1 MNPPQGADAPV
12 KKAPW
17 FPVDG
22 AEARIVITGFML
34 LFCVLG
40 GYFAV
45 RPVRETIGTV
55 LGREATQNLWF
66 FTALFAILIVPFYG
80 WLVARVRRSVL
91 LPAIYGFMSLAFIA
105 TAQIFGGGTL
115 DPTVARVFYVA
126 ISVMN
131 LLLISA
137 FWSFMLEMLSSEQ
150 TKRLF
155 GFIAAGGTL
164 GALLGPGAT
173 ALFVKSIGNAGVLY
187 LGAAMYFVAI
197 VLSRVLL
204 AQWRHIAPE
213 AATGPTQLSERER
226 ALGGNPFAGFMLV
239 LRNPYLLGI
248 AAFIA
253 GISAINTFL
262 YFEQLDQVEK
272 QFEELA
278 ARTQV
283 FASLDVT
290 VQGLVI
296 LTQLSLTGFIATR
309 IGVIALLATIPFVMV
324 FGLTVYAA
332 FGTFSVMAGAM
343 VLRRWGEYALIRPG
357 REMLFSKVDKE
368 SKYKAK
374 NVCDVAVYRIA
385 DASFAQLKK
394 LLDAIGMGGTAQ
406 ALTAAAIAAL
416 WAINGWWLGKRFER
430 EKDINRAEAR
440 PTSVRSESA

>member
-1 MNPPQGADAPV
+1 MNPPDSAPAPANKPPD

-17 FPVDG
+17 FPADG
-22 AEARIVITGFML
+22 AEARIVIAGFFL

-55 LGREATQNLWF
+55 LGRAATQNLWF

-91 LPAIYGFMSLAFIA
+91 LPSIYGFMAVAFAA
-105 TAQIFGGGTL
+105 TGKIFGDGTM
-115 DPTVARVFYVA
+115 DPMMARVFYVA

-131 LLLISA
+131 LLLVSA
-137 FWSFMLEMLSSEQ
+137 FWSFMLEILSSDQ

-164 GALLGPGAT
+164 GALVGPGAT
-173 ALFVKSIGNAGVLY
+173 ALLVKNIGNAGVLY
-187 LGAAMYFVAI
+187 LGAGMYLVAI

-204 AQWRHIAPE
+204 AQWRHISPDK
-213 AATGPTQLSERER
+213 ATGPAHLSERER

-239 LRNPYLLGI
+239 MRNPYLRGI
-248 AAFIA
+248 ALFIA

-296 LTQLSLTGFIATR
+296 ITQLSLTGFIATR
-309 IGVIALLATIPFVMV
+309 IGVIALLATVPFIMV
-324 FGLTVYAA
+324 FGLTVYAV
-332 FGTFSVMAGAM
+332 FGTFSVMAAAM

-385 DASFAQLKK
+385 DASFAQVKK
-394 LLDAIGMGGTAQ
+394 LLDTIGMGGTAQ
-406 ALTAAAIAAL
+406 ALIAAAVAGL
-416 WAINGWWLGKRFER
+416 WAYNGWWLGRRFEK
-430 EKDINRAEAR
+430 EKEKTGSGA
-440 PTSVRSESA
+440 

>member
-1 MNPPQGADAPV
+1 MTPSQGATVPPN
-12 KKAPW
+12 KKPPW
-17 FPVDG
+17 LPVDG
-22 AEARIVITGFML
+22 AETRIVVTGFFL

-55 LGREATQNLWF
+55 LGREATQNLWV

-80 WLVARVRRSVL
+80 WLVARVRRAVL
-91 LPAIYGFMSLAFIA
+91 LPTIYGFMSLAFVI
-105 TAQIFGGGTL
+105 TAQVFQDGHP
-115 DPTVARVFYVA
+115 DPMVARVFYVA

-131 LLLISA
+131 LLLVSV
-137 FWSFMLEMLSSEQ
+137 FWSFILEILSSEQ
-150 TKRLF
+150 SKRLF

-187 LGAAMYFVAI
+187 LGAGMYLVAI
-197 VLSRVLL
+197 VLSQVLL
-204 AQWRHIAPE
+204 AQWRHISP
-213 AATGPTQLSERER
+213 AATTGAAHLSERER
-226 ALGGNPFAGFMLV
+226 ALGGNPFAGFLLV

-248 AAFIA
+248 ALFIA

-262 YFEQLDQVEK
+262 YFEQLELVEEK
-272 QFEELA
+272 FEELA

-290 VQGLVI
+290 VQTLVI
-296 LTQLSLTGFIATR
+296 ITQLSLTGYIATR
-309 IGVIALLATIPFVMV
+309 LGVIVLLVTVPIIMV

-332 FGTFSVMAGAM
+332 FGTFSVMAAAM
-343 VLRRWGEYALIRPG
+343 VLRRWGEYAMIRPG

-385 DASFAQLKK
+385 DAGFAQIKK
-394 LLDAIGMGGTAQ
+394 LLDAVGMGGTAQ
-406 ALTAAAIAAL
+406 ALTAAAVAAL
-416 WAINGWWLGKRFER
+416 WAFNGWWLGRRFEKEK
-430 EKDINRAEAR
+430 EKDAR
-440 PTSVRSESA
+440 PS

>member
-1 MNPPQGADAPV
+1 MNPPQGATAPV

-22 AEARIVITGFML
+22 AEARICITGFLL

-55 LGREATQNLWF
+55 LGRQATQNLWF
-66 FTALFAILIVPFYG
+66 FTALFAIIIVPFYG

-91 LPAIYGFMSLAFIA
+91 LPSIYGFMTVAFVA
-105 TAQIFGGGTL
+105 TAQIFGSGAL
-115 DPTVARVFYVA
+115 DPMVARVFYVA

-131 LLLISA
+131 LLLVSA

-150 TKRLF
+150 SKRLF

-164 GALLGPGAT
+164 GALVGPGAT
-173 ALFVKSIGNAGVLY
+173 ALFVKNIGNAGVLY
-187 LGAAMYFVAI
+187 VGAGMYLVAI

-204 AQWRHIAPE
+204 AQWRHISPDAVAGSPH
-213 AATGPTQLSERER
+213 LSERER

-239 LRNPYLLGI
+239 LRNPYLLAI
-248 AAFIA
+248 ALFIA

-262 YFEQLDQVEK
+262 YFEQLELVEEK
-272 QFEELA
+272 FEELA

-290 VQGLVI
+290 VQSLVI
-296 LTQLSLTGFIATR
+296 ITQLSLTGFIATR
-309 IGVIALLATIPFVMV
+309 IGVIALLATVPFIMV
-324 FGLTVYAA
+324 FGLTVYAV
-332 FGTFSVMAGAM
+332 FGTFSVMAAAM
-343 VLRRWGEYALIRPG
+343 VIRRWGEYALIRPG

-385 DASFAQLKK
+385 DATFAQVKK
-394 LLDAIGMGGTAQ
+394 LLDTIGMGGTAQ
-406 ALTAAAIAAL
+406 ALIAAAVAGL
-416 WAINGWWLGKRFER
+416 WAFNGWWLGRRFEK
-430 EKDINRAEAR
+430 EKEK
-440 PTSVRSESA
+440 TGSAA

>member
-1 MNPPQGADAPV
+1 MNSPQGAAPRPD
-12 KKAPW
+12 KPPW

-22 AEARIVITGFML
+22 AEARVVITGFAL

-55 LGREATQNLWF
+55 LGREATQNLWA

-80 WLVARVRRSVL
+80 WLVARVRRAIL
-91 LPAIYGFMSLAFIA
+91 LPAIYGFMTVAFLA
-105 TAQIFGGGTL
+105 TAQVFRNGAP
-115 DPTVARVFYVA
+115 DPMVARIFYVA

-131 LLLISA
+131 LLLVSV

-164 GALLGPGAT
+164 GALVGPGAT
-173 ALFVKSIGNAGVLY
+173 ALFVKNIGNSGVLY
-187 LGAAMYFVAI
+187 LGAGMYFVAI

-204 AQWRHIAPE
+204 AQWRHIAPD
-213 AATGPTQLSERER
+213 AAPGAAHLSERER

-239 LRNPYLLGI
+239 LRNPYLLAI
-248 AAFIA
+248 ALFIA

-262 YFEQLDQVEK
+262 YFEQLELVEK
-272 QFEELA
+272 QFEQLA

-290 VQGLVI
+290 VQTLVI
-296 LTQLSLTGFIATR
+296 ITQLSLTGFIATR
-309 IGVIALLATIPFVMV
+309 VGVIALLVTVPFIMV

-332 FGTFSVMAGAM
+332 FGTFSVLAAAM
-343 VLRRWGEYALIRPG
+343 VVRRWGEYALIRPG
-357 REMLFSKVDKE
+357 REMLFSKVDRE

-385 DASFAQLKK
+385 DAGFAQLKK
-394 LLDAIGMGGTAQ
+394 LLDAVGMGGIAQ
-406 ALTAAAIAAL
+406 ALTAAVVAAL
-416 WAINGWWLGKRFER
+416 WAINGWWLGRRFEK
-430 EKDINRAEAR
+430 EKEVGKTA
-440 PTSVRSESA
+440 

>member
-1 MNPPQGADAPV
+1 MNSPQGAPPRPD
-12 KKAPW
+12 KAPW

-22 AEARIVITGFML
+22 AEARIVITGFAL

-55 LGREATQNLWF
+55 IGREATQNLWF

-80 WLVARVRRSVL
+80 WLVARVRRAIL
-91 LPAIYGFMSLAFIA
+91 LPAIYGFMTLAFLL
-105 TAQIFGGGTL
+105 TARIFQDGSP
-115 DPTVARVFYVA
+115 DPMVARVFYVA

-131 LLLISA
+131 LLLVSV

-164 GALLGPGAT
+164 GALVGPGAT
-173 ALFVKSIGNAGVLY
+173 ALFVKSIGNSGVLY
-187 LGAAMYFVAI
+187 LGAGMYFVAI

-204 AQWRHIAPE
+204 AQWRHIAPG
-213 AATGPTQLSERER
+213 AGAGPGPAQLSERER
-226 ALGGNPFAGFMLV
+226 ALGGNPFAGFTLV

-248 AAFIA
+248 ALFIA

-262 YFEQLDQVEK
+262 YFEQLELVEK

-283 FASLDVT
+283 FASLDAT
-290 VQGLVI
+290 VQTLVI
-296 LTQLSLTGFIATR
+296 ITQLSLTGFVATR
-309 IGVIALLATIPFVMV
+309 IGVIALLATVPFIMV
-324 FGLTVYAA
+324 FGLTVYAV
-332 FGTFSVMAGAM
+332 FGTFGVLAAAM
-343 VLRRWGEYALIRPG
+343 VIRRWGEYALIRPG
-357 REMLFSKVDKE
+357 REMLFSKVDRE

-385 DASFAQLKK
+385 DAGFAQLKK
-394 LLDAIGMGGTAQ
+394 VLDVVGMGAIAQ
-406 ALTAAAIAAL
+406 ALTAAAVAAL
-416 WAINGWWLGKRFER
+416 WALNGWWLGRRFEK
-430 EKDINRAEAR
+430 EQEVTGKDA
-440 PTSVRSESA
+440 